1 MILQDKINTNFQR
14 NPKLRVLFF
23 FDTEKENLEE
33 VRALN
38 LPSIRVVEFEN
49 NWFNLKRKFATEWR
63 LERILLYL
71 PMKSPQTQEE
81 MLIFPL
87 LGLLKANKELR
98 TDSETD
104 FMEEY
109 GLKPHQTSLVKR
121 YIEELKSSTTQHVLK
136 PLLNAKRFEESDI
149 KEGLLCVFLSL
160 SKIEDWD
167 TILVRLLCFG
177 LKGKEK
183 ELSLFFKKLN
193 KYKMNDFLNF
203 QIDNYFGISLTN
215 FNREEIVDLPKRLKY
230 NAITQGLV
238 ANPNDPY
245 KKFKVNNQDSIE
257 RLNRLR
263 ERGYAHPT
271 MSAAFSEAIQVNGAS
286 VLESKIGEVYGF
298 ETPFV
303 YMNEALKWEIVSHI
317 THLFPVLTDEMES
330 VLNRMSMDGQENGM
344 LKTAILFLRNCL
356 ELNKIATVSQ
366 SFIFDKPENYLE
378 KYINE
383 YARVDYLYRKAILHY
398 RALQLEQPQTLED
411 RLEQI
416 KRTIDD
422 LYSKFTYKVNREW
435 LECLKDK
442 EFDYHQ
448 IHCAKQYDFFTHKI
462 EPLKQKVAVIISD
475 GLRYE
480 VATELLKELH
490 KDDKNS
496 STIDF
501 QLASLPSET
510 DFGMANLLPG
520 KKFTYDGDIRIDG
533 EKVADLIGRDK
544 VLNNKSSNYK
554 AVLFKTVLDGS
565 KQENRELFKA
575 DVVYIYHDIIDK
587 EGHKGTERKVFQAA
601 QNAISELTGMVKRIQ
616 GGFGVKRVII
626 TADHGFLYNDC
637 DIEEADKNT
646 IAECSPVDSGAR
658 HAITTEDPKVESGY
672 KIALFKTTKY
682 TEPFRILIPDSV
694 NRFKKQGSRYRY
706 THGGGSLQELIV
718 PIIESSRRDE
728 KGQRKVKPI
737 LFGSNLSIASNN
749 LKVTIIQE
757 NPLSATEKEC
767 VIELGIY
774 NDTQLVSNKTILKLN
789 SVGDSPKSRIFT
801 TVLTLNTKTSETV
814 LTLKIF
820 DVEDLLNPLIEESIK
835 NNTLIER
842 DF

>member
-1 MILQDKINTNFQR
+1 MTLQDKINTYFER
-14 NPKLRVLFF
+14 NLNLRILFF
-23 FDTEKENLEE
+23 FDPEKEYLEE

-38 LPSIRVVEFEN
+38 TPSIRIVEFEN
-49 NWFNLKRKFATEWR
+49 NWFNLKVKFATEWR

-71 PMKSPQTQEE
+71 PMKSPQNSKEI
-81 MLIFPL
+81 LNFPL

-98 TDSETD
+98 TDSVTD
-104 FMEEY
+104 FMETY
-109 GLKPHQTSLVKR
+109 GLKPYQSSLIKR
-121 YIEELKSSTTQHVLK
+121 YIEELKYTQTQQALK
-136 PLLNAKRFEESDI
+136 PILNASCLEESSI
-149 KEGLLCVFLSL
+149 QKGLLCVFLSL

-177 LKGKEK
+177 LDGKEK
-183 ELSLFFKKLN
+183 DLSLFFKKVA
-193 KYKMNDFLNF
+193 KYKLYDFLNE
-203 QIDNYFGISLTN
+203 QINNYFGTQFSDFERDEVLDLT
-215 FNREEIVDLPKRLKY
+215 KRLKY

-238 ANPNDPY
+238 INPNDPY
-245 KKFKVNNQDSIE
+245 KTLKITNQNSIE
-257 RLNRLR
+257 LLNRLR

-271 MSAAFSEAIQVNGAS
+271 MNVAFSEAIQINAAP
-286 VLESKIGEVYGF
+286 VLESKILEVYGL
-298 ETPFV
+298 ETVFV
-303 YMNEALKWEIVSHI
+303 YRTETLKWEIIHHI
-317 THLFPVLTDEMES
+317 AHQFPAVTEEMES
-330 VLNRMSMDGQENGM
+330 VLNKLSIEEQEEKS
-344 LKTAILFLRNCL
+344 LKTAILFLQNSL
-356 ELNKIATVSQ
+356 ELNKIAVLSQ
-366 SFIFDKPENYLE
+366 SFIFDKPESYLE
-378 KYINE
+378 NYIHA
-383 YARVDYLYRKAILHY
+383 YARVDYLYRKVILNY
-398 RALQLEQPQTLED
+398 RELQLEQIHTIED
-411 RLEQI
+411 MLEQI
-416 KRTIDD
+416 KGKTDD

-442 EFDYHQ
+442 AFDYQQ
-448 IHCAKQYDFFTHKI
+448 IHCAKQYDFFARKI

-480 VATELLKELH
+480 VATELLSELH
-490 KDDKNS
+490 KDDKNIS
-496 STIDF
+496 NIEF

-510 DFGMANLLPG
+510 YFGMANLLPG
-520 KKFTYDGDIRIDG
+520 KKFTYNGEIQIDG
-533 EKVADLIGRDK
+533 EKVVDLIGRDK
-544 VLNNKSSNYK
+544 VLKNNSPNYK
-554 AVLFKTVLDGS
+554 AVSFETVLNGS

-587 EGHKGTERKVFQAA
+587 EGHKGTERNVFQAS
-601 QNAISELTGMVKRIQ
+601 QNAISELAGMVKRIQ
-616 GGFGVKRVII
+616 GGYGVKRVIV

-637 DIEEADKNT
+637 DIEEADKNI
-646 IAECSPVDSGAR
+646 IADCSPVDSGAR
-658 HAITTEDPKVESGY
+658 HAITTEDPKIESGY

-728 KGQRKVKPI
+728 KVQRKVKPI

-820 DVEDLLNPLIEESIK
+820 DVEDLLNPLIEESVK